1 MSEEE
6 LTARQ
11 ASSASLHERVVREV
25 GYKEGTF
32 CVKLSGLQ

>member
-25 GYKEGTF
+25 AYKEGAF
-32 CVKLSGLQ
+32 CAKLSCLQ